1 MPDAALPPPTDTVTS
16 VAPASVTL
24 PPSVAVTLTSVS
36 EASSPTEVGSVVSVI
51 AVGAVS
57 SSVSVIS
64 AGVTVKSPAVP
75 VMSIVSSPS
84 EALSWVGV
92 SMKVP
97 VPVDSVAA
105 MVSVKSVTAV

>member
-1 MPDAALPPPTDTVTS
+1 M
-16 VAPASVTL
+16 APASVTL
-24 PPSVAVTLTSVS
+24 PPSVAITVTSVS
-36 EASSPTEVGSVVSVI
+36 EASSPTEVGSVVSAIVP
-51 AVGAVS
+51 GAVS

-64 AGVTVKSPAVP
+64 ALVTVKSPAVP

-84 EALSWVGV
+84 DTLSWLGV

-105 MVSVKSVTAV
+105 MVNVMSATAV